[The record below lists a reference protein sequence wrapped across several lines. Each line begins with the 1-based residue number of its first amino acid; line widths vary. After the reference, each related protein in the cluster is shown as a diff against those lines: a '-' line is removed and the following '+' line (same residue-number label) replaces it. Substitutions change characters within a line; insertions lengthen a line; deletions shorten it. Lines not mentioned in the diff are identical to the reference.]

1 MSESQI
7 HVEPERLRAFADEL
21 TSFVD
26 VVEEQLNTLKRNVGH
41 LGETWRDHEFEKFK
55 DEFEAAQHVLSQFA
69 AEARQ
74 TVPSLRRDAERI
86 EGYQNFRG

>member
-1 MSESQI
+1 MSQSQI

-26 VVEEQLNTLKRNVGH
+26 VVEEQLSALKRNVSN

-69 AEARQ
+69 EEARQ

-86 EGYQNFRG
+86 EEYQNFRG